1 MEMESEC
8 SIWFL
13 IRTLIW
19 TWTPAKLPLFTK
31 FYSVQNSKLD
41 VNEYMEMESECSI
54 MFGYSSIH
62 SSVLERPPNC
72 LCQSIQNSKQ
82 TKKHH
87 KQIKRAIFIRAIS
100 LCKIL
105 IRSKLKTRR
114 IWKWNLSWVQHDVF
128 VEEELSSTFNDRQW
142 LPLMWYSFVVCT
154 LCAVTDMQKVASVIF
169 RSSVSSSSFRPNY
182 LFKNIL
188 FVKN

>member
-41 VNEYMEMESECSI
+41 VNEYMEMESEFSI

-62 SSVLERPPNC
+62 SSVLERRPNC

-87 KQIKRAIFIRAIS
+87 RQIKRVIFIRAIS
-100 LCKIL
+100 LRKIL
-105 IRSKLKTRR
+105 IRSKFKTRR
-114 IWKWNLSWVQHDVF
+114 IWKWNLSAAWC
-128 VEEELSSTFNDRQW
+128 LCWGRPLIYLYDRQW

-154 LCAVTDMQKVASVIF
+154 LCAVTRHGKSGICDIPF
-169 RSSVSSSSFRPNY
+169 NP
-182 LFKNIL
+182 
-188 FVKN
+188 